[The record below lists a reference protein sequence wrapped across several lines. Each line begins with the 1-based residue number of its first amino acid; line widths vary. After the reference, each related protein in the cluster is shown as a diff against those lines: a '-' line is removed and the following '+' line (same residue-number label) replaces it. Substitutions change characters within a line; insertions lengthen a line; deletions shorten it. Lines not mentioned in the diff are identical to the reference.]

1 MSGNQ
6 EEAKKIIVL
15 YILIRRHLRTCGY
28 GPGGS
33 PLSSSPSKFISS
45 LLMSIDHV
53 DNARR
58 RRHGER
64 NNSKD
69 DGEGLA
75 GPTDGL
81 IQRPLLIREA
91 RIIGPHVRNGIVVR
105 LFTGAR

>member
-1 MSGNQ
+1 M
-6 EEAKKIIVL
+6 AL
-15 YILIRRHLRTCGY
+15 A
-28 GPGGS
+28 GPHCH
-33 PLSSSPSKFISS
+33 PLQVKSSPHS
-45 LLMSIDHV
+45 MSVDHV

-81 IQRPLLIREA
+81 IQRPLLIQEA
-91 RIIGPHVRNGIVVR
+91 RIIGPHVRDGIVVR

>member
-1 MSGNQ
+1 M
-6 EEAKKIIVL
+6 
-15 YILIRRHLRTCGY
+15 
-28 GPGGS
+28 
-33 PLSSSPSKFISS
+33 F
-45 LLMSIDHV
+45 V
-53 DNARR
+53 DDVNNA

-81 IQRPLLIREA
+81 IQCPLLIREA
-91 RIIGPHVRNGIVVR
+91 RIIGPHVRDGIVVR

>member
-1 MSGNQ
+1 MF
-6 EEAKKIIVL
+6 V
-15 YILIRRHLRTCGY
+15 
-28 GPGGS
+28 
-33 PLSSSPSKFISS
+33 
-45 LLMSIDHV
+45 DHV

-58 RRHGER
+58 RRHSER

-69 DGEGLA
+69 SGEGLA

-91 RIIGPHVRNGIVVR
+91 RIIGPHVRGDIVVR

>member
-1 MSGNQ
+1 M
-6 EEAKKIIVL
+6 
-15 YILIRRHLRTCGY
+15 YGY

-33 PLSSSPSKFISS
+33 LLSSSPSIVISS
-45 LLMSIDHV
+45 FLMSVDHV

-58 RRHGER
+58 RRHDER

-69 DGEGLA
+69 DGKDPA

-91 RIIGPHVRNGIVVR
+91 RIIGPHVRDGIVYR
-105 LFTGAR
+105 LFAGDSSFREPVLVEEMEVAAQVLLCW

>member
-1 MSGNQ
+1 M
-6 EEAKKIIVL
+6 
-15 YILIRRHLRTCGY
+15 
-28 GPGGS
+28 
-33 PLSSSPSKFISS
+33 F
-45 LLMSIDHV
+45 V
-53 DNARR
+53 DDVNNA

-91 RIIGPHVRNGIVVR
+91 RIIGPHVRDGIVVR
-105 LFTGAR
+105 LFTGARRRRLQHRSSCAGSSSAIRASKCGGICSMVNTA